1 MGKKGREALPAPP
14 LAEMPGASPE
24 RNATTHKEDI
34 MARTLAPTIRFG
46 VDHALK
52 LYGRFLD
59 ICPEAIWQKKF
70 GGWLVS
76 QQYYHALAASGAFL
90 SSITGKAL
98 ADPCPGTG
106 DLRQANLPAPS
117 MENARTLLAT
127 VTGAADDIFKNI
139 DDETL
144 LSRNDRLS
152 LLLESDVNNA
162 ECLELLASHL
172 LYHLGSCDAA
182 LREDG
187 REGAF

>member
-1 MGKKGREALPAPP
+1 
-14 LAEMPGASPE
+14 
-24 RNATTHKEDI
+24 
-34 MARTLAPTIRFG
+34 MAQVFVPTIKFG
-46 VDHALK
+46 LDHALK
-52 LYGRFLD
+52 LYGKFLD

-90 SSITGKAL
+90 SSITGKTL

-106 DLRQANLPAPS
+106 DLRQPNLPAPS

-127 VTGAADDIFKNI
+127 VEGTVAGLFKDI